1 MTQTLSEELTWRG
14 FVNQTTYPDITAL
27 DGAPITFYWGVDPSA
42 ASMTVGHLAVAM
54 MIRHFINAGHKPILL
69 VGGAT
74 GLIGDPDG
82 KTQERDLKTND
93 EIEKNVQGIKKQYEQ
108 VFSGQDLKLVNNY
121 DWFKDFGYLD
131 FLREVGKHVPMRQM
145 LGREFVQSRLSED
158 GAGISYAEFSYSLI
172 QGYDFLHLFKE
183 HGATLQVCG
192 ADQWGNCIAGV
203 ELIRRIGG
211 GEAHIFSAPL
221 VINKATGI
229 KFGKS
234 EEGAVWLDPAL
245 TSPYKFYQFW
255 LNADDESVK
264 DYLKLYTLIAKDQYV
279 ALIHEFEADKSA
291 RKAQKVLAYE
301 VTKIVHGE
309 ARAQSVQKI
318 SEVLFG
324 NGEYIELKKE
334 DFIELGEELG
344 MFEAPEGVDL
354 AGSVV
359 EAGLATSKGEAR
371 RFLDSNAIYINGSQI
386 PLNKTTIESDDA
398 VNGFVVLRR
407 GKNAQVIIKLGA

>member
-1 MTQTLSEELTWRG
+1 MTQKLSEELTWRG
-14 FVNQTTYPDITAL
+14 FVNQTTYPDITVL
-27 DGAPITFYWGVDPSA
+27 DEAPITFYWGVDPSA
-42 ASMTVGHLAVAM
+42 ASMTVGHLAVTM

-82 KTQERDLKTND
+82 KTQERDLKTNE
-93 EIEKNVQGIKKQYEQ
+93 EIDKNVQGIKKQYEQ
-108 VFSGQDLKLVNNY
+108 IFSGQEVKLVNNY
-121 DWFKDFGYLD
+121 DWFKDFGYLT
-131 FLREVGKHVPMRQM
+131 FLRDIGKHVPMRQM
-145 LGREFVQSRLSED
+145 LGREFVQSRLGED

-221 VINKATGI
+221 VINKTTGV
-229 KFGKS
+229 KFGKT
-234 EEGAVWLDPAL
+234 EAGAVWLDPAL

-264 DYLKLYTLIAKDQYV
+264 DYLKIYTTLSKDEYDKLIE
-279 ALIHEFEADKSA
+279 EFEEDKAS

-301 VTKIVHGE
+301 VTKTVHGDTK
-309 ARAQSVQKI
+309 AQSVQKI
-318 SEVLFG
+318 SDVLFG
-324 NGEYIELKKE
+324 NVEYKELKKE
-334 DFIELGEELG
+334 DFVELGDELG
-344 MFEAPEGVDL
+344 MFEAREGVDL
-354 AGSVV
+354 AGSLV

-371 RFLDSNAIYINGSQI
+371 RFLDGNAIYINGSQI
-386 PLNKTTIESDDA
+386 PLSKTTLDADDA
-398 VNGFVVLRR
+398 IDGFVVLRR